1 MKTSTKRSIDDCLTL
16 KDDLL
21 ITSREANDTEKIG
34 IFFTHFWT
42 SKISFPK
49 RLKLVTCPWLI
60 LNCLLPPGTSPVL
73 GARGQG
79 IA

>member
-34 IFFTHFWT
+34 IFFIFGH
-42 SKISFPK
+42 
-49 RLKLVTCPWLI
+49 RKLVSQ
-60 LNCLLPPGTSPVL
+60 NV
-73 GARGQG
+73 
-79 IA
+79 

>member
-34 IFFTHFWT
+34 IFFTYFWT
-42 SKISFPK
+42 SKFSFPK
-49 RLKLVTCPWLI
+49 RSKLVTYTWFI
-60 LNCLLPPGTSPVL
+60 LNC
-73 GARGQG
+73 
-79 IA
+79 

>member
-1 MKTSTKRSIDDCLTL
+1 METSTKRSIDDCLTL

-21 ITSREANDTEKIG
+21 ITSKEANDTEKIG
-34 IFFTHFWT
+34 IFFMYFWT

-49 RLKLVTCPWLI
+49 RSKLMTYTW
-60 LNCLLPPGTSPVL
+60 LPPGTSPVL